1 VFGCE
6 NRLKIRETGDKETG
20 DKKTQDKET
29 KRQRDKRTGDKET
42 GDGRGL
48 TLEGMISILNGKDA
62 ETSSA

>member
-1 VFGCE
+1 VLGCE
-6 NRLKIRETGDKETG
+6 NRLKIRETGDKEIGDKETG
-20 DKKTQDKET
+20 DKEIG
-29 KRQRDKRTGDKET
+29 DKRTGDKET